1 MFFKKKN
8 KIIENKLYSKILF
21 LSRNKLFYKELNL
34 ADTFNNRITLI
45 FIHISFLFIKLKEQK
60 NNVDYKQFNQ
70 KMFDFVFNKIDEN
83 MRELGYG
90 DTKVNKDMKLLI
102 KRFYNILKNTE
113 MYKNNDTKKKVNF
126 LSTYLD
132 KISLDKNINITGLVD
147 YFNKYQAF
155 CFDLSPDSVLKG
167 NFNFNYK
174 QRL

>member
-8 KIIENKLYSKILF
+8 KIIENELYSKILF
-21 LSRNKLFYKELNL
+21 LSRNKLFYNELNL
-34 ADTFNNRITLI
+34 ADSFNNRITLI
-45 FIHISFLFIKLKEQK
+45 FIHICFLFIKLKAQK
-60 NNVDYKQFNQ
+60 NNANYKQFNQ

-102 KRFYNILKNTE
+102 KRFYNILINAE
-113 MYKNNDTKKKVNF
+113 MYKNNNIEKKGNF
-126 LSTYLD
+126 FTEYLD
-132 KISLDKNINITGLVD
+132 EISPDKNINIAGLVD

-167 NFNFNYK
+167 NFNFNYN
-174 QRL
+174 